1 MIIVIT
7 GSEIEGL
14 ETGDVEIMEIK
25 GKSVIS
31 ATGKTAVEAWGKTL
45 ISLGLIDEMMYAAGL
60 DALDVA
66 REEGRVEAEERIAL
80 QTKQRQEARAREREK
95 KLKKKEEEEAAKAAA
110 ADDTKPAAADGGG
123 NDTTTA
129 TTPSAM
135 DVDGESKAAP
145 GAKLSLSLSESAAS
159 SPSKGGD
166 DEKKADGVPP
176 SKEVDDEAS
185 SETGEDAESKKE
197 GVKFDPNRESESNQ
211 EKELRAKID
220 ALREK
225 VDVAQNEAQVVSANL
240 TEARIAALGPFFSN
254 PFDDVEETKTNQHTW
269 LSTIVRKEKS
279 KMGNTG
285 SKRKVVS
292 AADLLERTDSFFN
305 PDVERLIEGLP
316 GSEFCP
322 SYVFHTH
329 RKGGA
334 AGASNSSWVHEAQI
348 KHEQERK
355 KKVKAAKKAK
365 EKSKVETNKMKEK
378 ELKRKKK
385 EEEAEERKKKKL
397 AQEEQVKQARE
408 DERMARLKLQVDD
421 RLLKEARK
429 ERKKV
434 IETMAKNLGKE
445 FTRRR
450 RAAEIVASDRIE
462 NSKESQTLSDAPMVD
477 TYKDFLP
484 PLSRQY
490 DVDVVKVWDFISSFK
505 DTLKSFEGEEGDAS
519 LPSLDA
525 LQDAVNTLAY
535 GGNSGSGSSSSASK
549 TGDDKSKDDDP
560 KTEHRDAVGLLSN
573 LAVSLCKPLSADL
586 FKLLSSVVVTET
598 DEETTEAVSSSTDGD
613 DTLPVTDMTW
623 REVARL
629 TLLSDALG
637 ELGCNKHE
645 VVALLRGWRNAG
657 HPNSKEA
664 KRMRRIEEFG
674 LASLNQQ
681 LLDMAENG
689 FVQSSTGQKSGVT
702 VKVTAPCKPSAYPS
716 DWTFYLHNIK
726 VRWIHW
732 MALIASFGRIVCRIF
747 LVV

>member
-1 MIIVIT
+1 MVIRHCIFHGSHIILLSEKHIAIIT
-7 GSEIEGL
+7 GTEIEGL
-14 ETGDVEIMEIK
+14 ETGDVEVMQIK
-25 GKSVIS
+25 GKPVVS

-45 ISLGLIDEMMYAAGL
+45 ISLGLIDEMMYSAAL
-60 DALDVA
+60 DALEIA
-66 REEGRVEAEERIAL
+66 REEGRIEAEERIAH
-80 QTKQRQEARAREREK
+80 QTKQRQEARVREREK
-95 KLKKKEEEEAAKAAA
+95 KLKKKEEEKAAKSAV
-110 ADDTKPAAADGGG
+110 DDAKPAG
-123 NDTTTA
+123 
-129 TTPSAM
+129 
-135 DVDGESKAAP
+135 VDGSSNNADIAAISSAGNVP
-145 GAKLSLSLSESAAS
+145 DVPVDSEIKIGAATAPSTSVSESATS

-166 DEKKADGVPP
+166 DATKDDEASSP
-176 SKEVDDEAS
+176 SKEVDGSGAGGEPEAK
-185 SETGEDAESKKE
+185 DAADAATE
-197 GVKFDPNRESESNQ
+197 VDPNREVESEQ
-211 EKELRAKID
+211 EKELRAKIQ
-220 ALREK
+220 ALRGEL
-225 VDVAQNEAQVVSANL
+225 DVAQKEAQIASANL

-254 PFDDVEETKTNQHTW
+254 PFADIEETESNQHTW

-334 AGASNSSWVHEAQI
+334 GATAGSSWVHEAQI
-348 KHEQERK
+348 KHEHERK
-355 KKVKAAKKAK
+355 KKVKAVKKAK
-365 EKSKVETNKMKEK
+365 EKSKVETGKMKEK
-378 ELKRKKK
+378 ELKRKKR
-385 EEEAEERKKKKL
+385 EDEAEERKKKKL
-397 AQEEQVKQARE
+397 AQEEQIKQARE

-421 RLLKEARK
+421 RLVKEARR

-434 IETMAKNLGKE
+434 IEAMAKNMGKE

-450 RAAEIVASDRIE
+450 RAAEIVASDRVE
-462 NSKESQTLSDAPMVD
+462 SSKESQTLSDAPMID
-477 TYKDFLP
+477 AYQSSLP

-490 DVDVVKVWDFISSFK
+490 DVDVVRVWDFISSFE
-505 DTLKSFEGEEGDAS
+505 DTLRSFEDEVDDTS

-525 LQDAVNTLAY
+525 LQDAVDTLVL
-535 GGNSGSGSSSSASK
+535 GSSDPNSAAPKDEKK
-549 TGDDKSKDDDP
+549 TK
-560 KTEHRDAVGLLSN
+560 HRDAVGLLSK

-586 FKLLSSVVVTET
+586 FKLISSVVVTES
-598 DEETTEAVSSSTDGD
+598 DEGSAEETSLTDGD
-613 DTLPVTDMTW
+613 DSLPVTDMTW

-629 TLLSDALG
+629 SLLGDALA

-689 FVQSSTGQKSGVT
+689 FVDGTSSSGRKSGVT
-702 VKVTAPCKPSAYPS
+702 VKVTAPCKPSANPS

-726 VRWIHW
+726 VR
-732 MALIASFGRIVCRIF
+732 LVIF
-747 LVV
+747 V

>member
-1 MIIVIT
+1 
-7 GSEIEGL
+7 
-14 ETGDVEIMEIK
+14 MEIK
-25 GKSVIS
+25 GKPVVS

-45 ISLGLIDEMMYAAGL
+45 ISLGLIDEMMYSAAL
-60 DALDVA
+60 DALEIA
-66 REEGRVEAEERIAL
+66 REEGRIEAEERIAH
-80 QTKQRQEARAREREK
+80 QTKQRQEARVREREK
-95 KLKKKEEEEAAKAAA
+95 KLKKKEEEKAAKSA
-110 ADDTKPAAADGGG
+110 ADDAKPAGVDGSSNNADDIAAISSAG
-123 NDTTTA
+123 NVAEVPVDSEIKAGTA
-129 TTPSAM
+129 T
-135 DVDGESKAAP
+135 AP
-145 GAKLSLSLSESAAS
+145 PTSVSESATS

-166 DEKKADGVPP
+166 DATKDDEASFP
-176 SKEVDDEAS
+176 SKEVDGASPRAGGEPEAK
-185 SETGEDAESKKE
+185 DAAME
-197 GVKFDPNRESESNQ
+197 VDPNREAESEQ
-211 EKELRAKID
+211 EKELRAKIQ
-220 ALREK
+220 ALREEL
-225 VDVAQNEAQVVSANL
+225 DVAQKEAQIASANL

-254 PFDDVEETKTNQHTW
+254 PFDDIEETESNQHTW

-279 KMGNTG
+279 RMGNTG
-285 SKRKVVS
+285 NKRKVVS

-334 AGASNSSWVHEAQI
+334 ATAGSSWVHEAQI

-355 KKVKAAKKAK
+355 KKVKAVKKAK
-365 EKSKVETNKMKEK
+365 EKSKVETSKMKEK
-378 ELKRKKK
+378 ELKRKKR
-385 EEEAEERKKKKL
+385 EDEAEERKKKKL

-421 RLLKEARK
+421 RLVKEARR

-434 IETMAKNLGKE
+434 IEAMAKNMGKE

-450 RAAEIVASDRIE
+450 RAAEIVASDRVE
-462 NSKESQTLSDAPMVD
+462 NSKESQTLSDAPMID
-477 TYKDFLP
+477 AYQSSLP

-490 DVDVVKVWDFISSFK
+490 DVDVVRVWDFISSFE
-505 DTLKSFEGEEGDAS
+505 DTLRSFEDEEDDTS

-525 LQDAVNTLAY
+525 LQDAVDTLAL
-535 GGNSGSGSSSSASK
+535 GSSDPNSSAPKDETK
-549 TGDDKSKDDDP
+549 TK
-560 KTEHRDAVGLLSN
+560 HRDAVGLLSK

-586 FKLLSSVVVTET
+586 FKLVSSVVVTES
-598 DEETTEAVSSSTDGD
+598 DEGAAEETSLTDGD
-613 DTLPVTDMTW
+613 DSLPVTDMTW

-629 TLLSDALG
+629 SLLGDALA

-689 FVQSSTGQKSGVT
+689 FVDGTASSGRKSGVT
-702 VKVTAPCKPSAYPS
+702 VKITAPCKPSANPS

-726 VRWIHW
+726 VR
-732 MALIASFGRIVCRIF
+732 L
-747 LVV
+747 

>member
-1 MIIVIT
+1 
-7 GSEIEGL
+7 
-14 ETGDVEIMEIK
+14 MEIK
-25 GKSVIS
+25 GKPVIS
-31 ATGKTAVEAWGKTL
+31 AMGKTAVEAWGKTL
-45 ISLGLIDEMMYAAGL
+45 ISLGLIDEMMYTAAL

-66 REEGRVEAEERIAL
+66 REEGRIEAKERIAH

-95 KLKKKEEEEAAKAAA
+95 KLKKKEDEDASKSSAVN
-110 ADDTKPAAADGGG
+110 DTKPAAAGDGSS
-123 NDTTTA
+123 NDADTPTTS
-129 TTPSAM
+129 SAM
-135 DVDGESKAAP
+135 DVDGESKTEAAGTAVAP
-145 GAKLSLSLSESAAS
+145 SPSMSESAAS

-166 DEKKADGVPP
+166 DEKKGNKIPP
-176 SKEVDDEAS
+176 SEEGDEAS
-185 SETGEDAESKKE
+185 GEDTGAKE
-197 GVKFDPNRESESNQ
+197 AAVVVDPNREPESEQ
-211 EKELRAKID
+211 EEELRKKIE

-225 VDVAQNEAQVVSANL
+225 LDVAQNEARVASANL

-254 PFDDVEETKTNQHTW
+254 PFDDIEETQSNQHTW

-285 SKRKVVS
+285 SKRKIVS

-355 KKVKAAKKAK
+355 KKVKAVKKAK

-408 DERMARLKLQVDD
+408 DERMARLNVQVDD
-421 RLLKEARK
+421 RLHKEARK
-429 ERKKV
+429 ERMKV
-434 IETMAKNLGKE
+434 IEAMAKNLGKE

-450 RAAEIVASDRIE
+450 RAAEIVASDRVE
-462 NSKESQTLSDAPMVD
+462 NSKESQTLRDTPMIDA
-477 TYKDFLP
+477 YQSSLP

-490 DVDVVKVWDFISSFK
+490 DVDVVKVWDFISTFK
-505 DTLKSFEGEEGDAS
+505 DALGSFGGEENSS
-519 LPSLDA
+519 LPSLDD
-525 LQDAVNTLAY
+525 LQDAINTLAL
-535 GGNSGSGSSSSASK
+535 GRSGRDSSAP
-549 TGDDKSKDDDP
+549 KSSDEKCKDEM
-560 KTEHRDAVGLLSN
+560 KAKHREAVGLLSK
-573 LAVSLCKPLSADL
+573 LAVSLSKPLSADL

-598 DEETTEAVSSSTDGD
+598 ETDEETTEVCSSID

-629 TLLSDALG
+629 SLLSDALA
-637 ELGCNKHE
+637 ELGYNKHE

-681 LLDMAENG
+681 LLDMAENR
-689 FVQSSTGQKSGVT
+689 FVDSSNGQKTGVT
-702 VKVTAPCKPSAYPS
+702 VKITAPCKPSAGPS

-726 VRWIHW
+726 VRW
-732 MALIASFGRIVCRIF
+732 MTA
-747 LVV
+747 

>member
-1 MIIVIT
+1 MST
-7 GSEIEGL
+7 GTEIEGL

-25 GKSVIS
+25 GKPVIS

-45 ISLGLIDEMMYAAGL
+45 ISLGLIDEMMYKAGL
-60 DALDVA
+60 DALEVA

-95 KLKKKEEEEAAKAAA
+95 KLKKKEEEEAAKATS
-110 ADDTKPAAADGGG
+110 ADDAKPAAAVDASNNG
-123 NDTTTA
+123 TTTA
-129 TTPSAM
+129 TTSSAM
-135 DVDGESKAAP
+135 DVDGESKAAAVP
-145 GAKLSLSLSESAAS
+145 ESAAS
-159 SPSKGGD
+159 SPSKGGE

-176 SKEVDDEAS
+176 P
-185 SETGEDAESKKE
+185 SKKE
-197 GVKFDPNRESESNQ
+197 GDEATSGADEAAKVKEEAIKVDPNRESESEQ
-211 EKELRAKID
+211 EKELRAKIE

-225 VDVAQNEAQVVSANL
+225 LDAAQNEAQIASANL

-254 PFDDVEETKTNQHTW
+254 PFDDVEETQTNQHTW

-292 AADLLERTDSFFN
+292 ATDLLERTDSFFD

-334 AGASNSSWVHEAQI
+334 ASASNSSWVHEAQI

-355 KKVKAAKKAK
+355 KKVKAVKKAK
-365 EKSKVETNKMKEK
+365 EKSKVETSKMKEK

-408 DERMARLKLQVDD
+408 DERMARLKVQVDD

-434 IETMAKNLGKE
+434 IEAMAKNLGKE

-450 RAAEIVASDRIE
+450 RAAEIVASDRVE
-462 NSKESQTLSDAPMVD
+462 NSKESQTLSDAPMID
-477 TYKDFLP
+477 TYKSSLP

-505 DTLKSFEGEEGDAS
+505 DTLKSFEGEGDDTS

-525 LQDAVNTLAY
+525 LQDAVSTLALC
-535 GGNSGSGSSSSASK
+535 NSGAGSNASASE
-549 TGDDKSKDDDP
+549 TGDDKSKGDDL
-560 KTEHRDAVGLLSN
+560 KTKHREAVGLLSN
-573 LAVSLCKPLSADL
+573 LAVALCKPLSADL

-613 DTLPVTDMTW
+613 DDTLPVTDMTW
-623 REVARL
+623 REVARM

-689 FVQSSTGQKSGVT
+689 VVDSSNGQKAGVT
-702 VKVTAPCKPSAYPS
+702 VKVTAPCKPSASPS

-726 VRWIHW
+726 VRWIH
-732 MALIASFGRIVCRIF
+732 
-747 LVV
+747 

>member
-1 MIIVIT
+1 
-7 GSEIEGL
+7 
-14 ETGDVEIMEIK
+14 MEIK
-25 GKSVIS
+25 GKPVIS

-60 DALDVA
+60 DALEVA

-80 QTKQRQEARAREREK
+80 QTKQRQEARARERER
-95 KLKKKEEEEAAKAAA
+95 KLKRKEEEEAAKAVS
-110 ADDTKPAAADGGG
+110 ADDTKPAASGGAG
-123 NDTTTA
+123 NDTATA
-129 TTPSAM
+129 TSPPSAM
-135 DVDGESKAAP
+135 DVDDENKSARAAAADTA
-145 GAKLSLSLSESAAS
+145 GATPSLSISESAAS

-166 DEKKADGVPP
+166 DEKKANGVPS
-176 SKEVDDEAS
+176 SKEADEAS
-185 SETGEDAESKKE
+185 SGAGEDAESNKE
-197 GVKFDPNRESESNQ
+197 AMKVDPNRESESEQ
-211 EKELRAKID
+211 EKELRAKIE

-225 VDVAQNEAQVVSANL
+225 LDVAQNEAQVVSANL

-292 AADLLERTDSFFN
+292 ATDLLERTDSFFD

-334 AGASNSSWVHEAQI
+334 ASASNSSWVHEAQI

-355 KKVKAAKKAK
+355 KKVKAVKKAK
-365 EKSKVETNKMKEK
+365 EKSKVETSKMKEK

-408 DERMARLKLQVDD
+408 DERMARLKVQVDD

-434 IETMAKNLGKE
+434 IEAMAKNLGKE

-450 RAAEIVASDRIE
+450 RAAEIVASDRVE
-462 NSKESQTLSDAPMVD
+462 NSKESQTLSDAPMID
-477 TYKDFLP
+477 TYKSSLP

-505 DTLKSFEGEEGDAS
+505 DTLKSFEGEGDDTS

-525 LQDAVNTLAY
+525 LQDAVNTLAL
-535 GGNSGSGSSSSASK
+535 GNSGSGSNASASE
-549 TGDDKSKDDDP
+549 TGDDKSKGDDL
-560 KTEHRDAVGLLSN
+560 KTKHREAVVLLSN

-598 DEETTEAVSSSTDGD
+598 DEETTEAVSSSTDGDD

-689 FVQSSTGQKSGVT
+689 VVDGGNGQKTGVT
-702 VKVTAPCKPSAYPS
+702 VKVTAPCKPSASPS

-726 VRWIHW
+726 VRWIH
-732 MALIASFGRIVCRIF
+732 LNGFDRIVGRYVCGSLGMNLLF
-747 LVV
+747 GFGF

>member
-1 MIIVIT
+1 MKIVIT

-25 GKSVIS
+25 GKPVIS

-45 ISLGLIDEMMYAAGL
+45 ISLGLIDEIMYAAGL
-60 DALDVA
+60 DALEAA

-95 KLKKKEEEEAAKAAA
+95 KLKKKEEEEAAKAVA
-110 ADDTKPAAADGGG
+110 ADDTKPAAAGGAG
-123 NDTTTA
+123 NDMATT

-135 DVDGESKAAP
+135 DVDGESSKAVAAADTA
-145 GAKLSLSLSESAAS
+145 GATPSLSVSESAAS

-166 DEKKADGVPP
+166 DEKADGAPP
-176 SKEVDDEAS
+176 SKEADEAS
-185 SETGEDAESKKE
+185 SGAGDDAESKKE
-197 GVKFDPNRESESNQ
+197 AVKIDPNRESESEQ
-211 EKELRAKID
+211 EKELRAKIE

-225 VDVAQNEAQVVSANL
+225 LDVAQNEAHVVSANL

-254 PFDDVEETKTNQHTW
+254 PFDDVEETKTNQHSW

-365 EKSKVETNKMKEK
+365 EKTKVETNKMKEK

-408 DERMARLKLQVDD
+408 DERMARLKVQVDD

-434 IETMAKNLGKE
+434 IEAMAKNLGKE

-450 RAAEIVASDRIE
+450 RAAEIVASDRVE
-462 NSKESQTLSDAPMVD
+462 NSKESQTLSDAPMID
-477 TYKDFLP
+477 TYKSSLP

-490 DVDVVKVWDFISSFK
+490 DVDVVKVCDFISSFE
-505 DTLKSFEGEEGDAS
+505 DTLKSFEGEGGGTS

-525 LQDAVNTLAY
+525 LQDAVNTLAL
-535 GGNSGSGSSSSASK
+535 GNSGSGSNTSASK
-549 TGDDKSKDDDP
+549 TGDDKSKGDDS
-560 KTEHRDAVGLLSN
+560 KTKHREAVGLLSN

-598 DEETTEAVSSSTDGD
+598 DDETTEAVSSSTDGD

-623 REVARL
+623 REVARM

-689 FVQSSTGQKSGVT
+689 VVDGSNGQKAGVT
-702 VKVTAPCKPSAYPS
+702 VKVTAPCKPSASPS

-726 VRWIHW
+726 VRWIH
-732 MALIASFGRIVCRIF
+732 
-747 LVV
+747 